1 MVTDDILEQ
10 NMLMYEVD
18 IETKG
23 LSKRNGEWKS

>member
-18 IETKG
+18 IERKG